1 MLPLACSVRPCLPSD
16 SSGHYSRYQGPIV
29 QMRYEF
35 PRVLALLCSLAGSPE
50 TLFVLRSLGSRRRV
64 PPMTG
69 SMYVCA
75 FRPRCDRC
83 SLQLRV
89 SRCFS
94 DVSTKPLLIVS
105 TIFESRIRGIHW
117 STTTSQT
124 CWSLRSCRWAPPK
137 RFDSSWTR
145 IRVLL
150 PAFRTRSERSL
161 RSLGVLAKKKSC
173 SLRLT
178 VERLFHVLYI
188 RRYPPLSI
196 MLPS

>member
-1 MLPLACSVRPCLPSD
+1 MLPIACSVRPCLPSD
-16 SSGHYSRYQGPIV
+16 SSGHHSRYQGPIV

-35 PRVLALLCSLAGSPE
+35 PRVLTPLCSLPG
-50 TLFVLRSLGSRRRV
+50 RRRV

-75 FRPRCDRC
+75 CRRGCDRC
-83 SLQLRV
+83 SLQLPVTMR
-89 SRCFS
+89 FS
-94 DVSTKPLLIVS
+94 DVSTKPLPIVS
-105 TIFESRIRGIHW
+105 TIFESRIQGTHW
-117 STTTSQT
+117 SATTSRT
-124 CWSLRSCRWAPPK
+124 CWSLRSCHWSPPK

-150 PAFRTRSERSL
+150 LAFRTRSERSP
-161 RSLGVLAKKKSC
+161 RSLGVLAKKKSS

-188 RRYPPLSI
+188 RRYSPLSI